1 MQRPEPIMWIYW
13 ARKRE
18 WFSRSFLESDQIEIL
33 EMVTMAEIGRI
44 RKNETTEIVV
54 QRTEYRGSVG
64 IDVREYVTSER
75 YTGWS
80 KNGIRI
86 PVEKWA
92 DFKAILD
99 SVDLE
104 KKAGE

>member
-1 MQRPEPIMWIYW
+1 MD
-13 ARKRE
+13 
-18 WFSRSFLESDQIEIL
+18 LIENL
-33 EMVTMAEIGRI
+33 DHMTEIGRL
-44 RKNETTEIVV
+44 RKNDTTEIVV
-54 QRTEYRGSVG
+54 QKTEYRGSVG

-86 PVEKWA
+86 PVEKWP

-99 SVDLE
+99 QVNPDE
-104 KKAGE
+104 KADKAE

>member
-1 MQRPEPIMWIYW
+1 
-13 ARKRE
+13 
-18 WFSRSFLESDQIEIL
+18 
-33 EMVTMAEIGRI
+33 MVTMAEIGRI
-44 RKNETTEIVV
+44 RKNDTTEIVV
-54 QRTEYRGSVG
+54 QKTEYRGSVG
-64 IDVREYVTSER
+64 IDVREYVTSEK

-80 KNGIRI
+80 KNGVRI
-86 PVEKWA
+86 PVEKWP

>member
-1 MQRPEPIMWIYW
+1 
-13 ARKRE
+13 
-18 WFSRSFLESDQIEIL
+18 
-33 EMVTMAEIGRI
+33 MAEIGRL
-44 RKNETTEIVV
+44 RKNESTEVIV

-64 IDVREYVTSER
+64 IDIREYVTSDR

-86 PVEKWA
+86 PVEKWQ

-99 SVDLE
+99 
-104 KKAGE
+104 KAGAEVNSEGN

>member
-1 MQRPEPIMWIYW
+1 
-13 ARKRE
+13 
-18 WFSRSFLESDQIEIL
+18 
-33 EMVTMAEIGRI
+33 MAEIGRL

-54 QRTEYRGSVG
+54 QKTEYRGAVG
-64 IDVREYVTSER
+64 IDLREYVTSER

-86 PVEKWA
+86 PVDQWP

-99 SVDLE
+99 GVQLE
-104 KKAGE
+104 ENEKRASESDRSASQQV

>member
-1 MQRPEPIMWIYW
+1 
-13 ARKRE
+13 
-18 WFSRSFLESDQIEIL
+18 
-33 EMVTMAEIGRI
+33 MAEIGRL
-44 RKNETTEIVV
+44 RKNESTEIIV

-64 IDVREYVTSER
+64 IDIREYVTSDR

-86 PVEKWA
+86 PAEKWQ

-99 SVDLE
+99 
-104 KKAGE
+104 KAGAEGNSEGN

>member
-1 MQRPEPIMWIYW
+1 
-13 ARKRE
+13 
-18 WFSRSFLESDQIEIL
+18 
-33 EMVTMAEIGRI
+33 MAEIGRL

-54 QRTEYRGSVG
+54 QKTEYRGAVG
-64 IDVREYVTSER
+64 IDLREYVTSER

-86 PVEKWA
+86 PVDQWP

-99 SVDLE
+99 GVQLE
-104 KKAGE
+104 ENEKRASEPDRLASQQV

>member
-1 MQRPEPIMWIYW
+1 
-13 ARKRE
+13 
-18 WFSRSFLESDQIEIL
+18 
-33 EMVTMAEIGRI
+33 MAEIGRL

-54 QRTEYRGSVG
+54 QKTEYRGAVG
-64 IDVREYVTSER
+64 IDLREYVTSER

-86 PVEKWA
+86 PVEQWP

-99 SVDLE
+99 GVDLE
-104 KKAGE
+104 EKEKRAGGSDRPADKQV

>member
-1 MQRPEPIMWIYW
+1 
-13 ARKRE
+13 
-18 WFSRSFLESDQIEIL
+18 
-33 EMVTMAEIGRI
+33 MAEIGRL

-54 QRTEYRGSVG
+54 QKTEYRGAVG
-64 IDVREYVTSER
+64 IDLREYVTSER

-86 PVEKWA
+86 PVEQWP

-99 SVDLE
+99 GVNLE
-104 KKAGE
+104 DKEKREGGSDRPASQQV